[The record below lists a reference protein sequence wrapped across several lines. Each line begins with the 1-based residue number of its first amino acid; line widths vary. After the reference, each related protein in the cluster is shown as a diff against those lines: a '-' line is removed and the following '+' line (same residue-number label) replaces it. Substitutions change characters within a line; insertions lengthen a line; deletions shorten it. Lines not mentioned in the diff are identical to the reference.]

1 MKTLLSVLIQFG
13 SRVMWDMARGRG
25 ALYDCCSIV
34 IIFLNNRGKKERHSL
49 VVYKV
54 KQVE

>member
-1 MKTLLSVLIQFG
+1 
-13 SRVMWDMARGRG
+13 MWDMARGRD

-54 KQVE
+54 KQVEWTGDEPESQVYKSD